1 MKLTKEQKLLKAF
14 VVNFIKKH
22 DYEVDFTKD
31 DWFKQVCAKPF
42 VGNED
47 QDLLLACKEYLDQFV
62 SVNEKVEPEPAWK
75 PEVGKLYRRKLNGV
89 ITEVIK
95 AFLDNREFSKVAH
108 KLIGVNYDTCHAHC
122 DYASDFL
129 EEYEPI
135 AELEGLKV
143 GDFVYSYGDDGEVHI
158 FANEGEFPFHNF
170 ITIKST
176 EGGYRINITLGG
188 YFPIISNKQL
198 FWRTADRAERFGRGD
213 A

>member
-1 MKLTKEQKLLKAF
+1 MEDKMMKTPEQEFLKALA
-14 VVNFIKKH
+14 VDLIDHKH
-22 DYEVDFTKD
+22 FL
-31 DWFKQVCAKPF
+31 
-42 VGNED
+42 ED
-47 QDLLLACKEYLDQFV
+47 EILNACKKYLASLEQNQCDIT
-62 SVNEKVEPEPAWK
+62 EKVEPEPAWK

-143 GDFVYSYGDDGEVHI
+143 GDYAYSYI
-158 FANEGEFPFHNF
+158 NEWFVDNIDNGW
-170 ITIKST
+170 
-176 EGGYRINITLGG
+176 ITLTGHG
-188 YFPIISNKQL
+188 LIDADVYGIAVDLSNRQL
-198 FWRTADRAERFGRGD
+198 FWRTADRAERFGKSAG
-213 A
+213 